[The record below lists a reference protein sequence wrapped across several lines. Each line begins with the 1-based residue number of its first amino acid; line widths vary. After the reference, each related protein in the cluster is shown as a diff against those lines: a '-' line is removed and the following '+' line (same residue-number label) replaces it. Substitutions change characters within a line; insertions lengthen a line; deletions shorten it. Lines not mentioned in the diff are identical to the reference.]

1 MTSEI
6 NNQQK
11 KICAILTM
19 RMMLEDYSKS
29 KNISFKEALLEFSL
43 SKTYEMLFDFTT
55 GLWKEGPNYIQYI
68 YEKEITM
75 KSRIAS

>member
-1 MTSEI
+1 
-6 NNQQK
+6 
-11 KICAILTM
+11 
-19 RMMLEDYSKS
+19 MLEDYSKS
-29 KNISFKEALLEFSL
+29 KNIPFKEALLEFSL
-43 SKTYEMLFDFTT
+43 SKTYKMLFDFTT